1 MTFNRSFAGVIG
13 RTVKESVPSWPRP
26 PQARQGA
33 PNIILL
39 VLDDVGFADLGCYGS
54 EIETPTLDRLASG
67 GLRFTNFH
75 TTALCSPTRACLLT
89 GRNHHS
95 VGMGML
101 ASWDSGFPGL
111 RGRIAPSAGTL
122 AEILREQGYNTLA
135 TGKWHLAPSASTS
148 ASGPY
153 DDWPLQRGFER
164 YYGFLAAATNHWHPS
179 LTYDNHHIEIP
190 KNPEYHLTADIIDR
204 SIDFIRDQK
213 ALNRD
218 KPFFLY
224 AALGACHAPH
234 HVPSEYVEKY
244 ETIFAKG
251 WDQTRLD
258 RFARQKQL
266 GIIPPDTL
274 LSPPN
279 DDVVPWD
286 ELSDDARKVAVR
298 LQAAYAG
305 MLDHADHHIGRL
317 ITFLEQLNQFDNTL
331 IFVVSDN
338 GASREG
344 TEHGTVNAMRY
355 FNNVPDSIEDNLAAL
370 DEIGSAS
377 LINNYPLGWAMAGNT
392 PLKRYKGNAHGGGVR
407 DPLIV
412 HYPLEITDRS
422 GIRSQFHHAI
432 DLVPTILE
440 IIEIEAPQELKG
452 IPQQPIEGRS
462 LRYAFEQKDGPSIKD
477 TQYFEIVGHRG
488 IWHRGWKAVAW
499 HKPGTSFD
507 NDKWELYSLE
517 EDFSESHDLAFEQPD
532 RLRALIDLWWSEAG
546 RYQVLPLNDAP
557 RWFGDEEMGGL
568 PLPTH
573 YELLPNTSRI
583 PGEAAPD
590 LRNRSYSITAHVD
603 VPNQNMQGILI
614 AHGDSASGY
623 AFYVS
628 KGFLVHDY
636 NFVGTHY
643 VITSKTLIPSGRH
656 ALQFE
661 FTATGDH
668 CGVGRL
674 RIDGNLVGQIEIP
687 KTLRRLPQWSGLYI
701 GRSPLLQIDDNP
713 RPFAFNGIIDRIVIE
728 LGQSQGIDA
737 EAQLASDLSAQ

>member
-1 MTFNRSFAGVIG
+1 MAFNQTFTGVIG
-13 RTVKESVPSWPRP
+13 RTVKESVPSWPLP
-26 PQARQGA
+26 PRAPQGA
-33 PNIILL
+33 PNIVLV

-54 EIETPTLDRLASG
+54 EIETPTLDRLANG

-122 AEILREQGYNTLA
+122 AEILQEQGYNTFA

-153 DDWPLQRGFER
+153 NDWPLQRGFER
-164 YYGFLAAATNHWHPS
+164 YYGFLAAATNHWYPS
-179 LTYDNHHIEIP
+179 LTHDNHHIEIP
-190 KNPEYHLTADIIDR
+190 EEPGYHLTTDIIDH
-204 SIDFIRDQK
+204 SIAFIRDQK
-213 ALNRD
+213 ALDRE

-224 AALGACHAPH
+224 TALGACHAPH
-234 HVPSEYVEKY
+234 HVPAEYVEKY
-244 ETIFAKG
+244 EDVFAKG
-251 WDQTRLD
+251 WDQTRRD

-266 GIIPPDTL
+266 GIIPPETV

-279 DDVVPWD
+279 DDVVQWN
-286 ELSDDARKVAVR
+286 LLGDDARKVAVR

-305 MLDHADHHIGRL
+305 MLDHADYQLGRL
-317 ITFLEQLNQFDNTL
+317 ITFLEQLNQLNNTL

-344 TEHGTVNAMRY
+344 TEHGTINAMRY
-355 FNNVPDSIEDNLAAL
+355 FNNVPDNIEDNLAAL
-370 DEIGSAS
+370 NEIGSAS

-412 HYPLEITDRS
+412 HYPVEITDRG

-432 DLVPTILE
+432 DLVPTVLE
-440 IIEIEAPQELKG
+440 IIGIEAPRELKG
-452 IPQQPIEGRS
+452 FPQQQIEGTS
-462 LRYAFEQKDGPSIKD
+462 LRYTFDQKVGPSAKN

-488 IWHRGWKAVAW
+488 IWHRGWKAVTW
-499 HKPGTSFD
+499 HRPGTSFD
-507 NDKWELYSLE
+507 NDKWELYNLE
-517 EDFSESHDLAFEQPD
+517 DDFSESHDLASERPEH
-532 RLRALIDLWWSEAG
+532 LRALIDLWWSEAG

-568 PLPTH
+568 PLPCR
-573 YELLPNTSRI
+573 YELLPKTSRI

-590 LRNRSYSITAHVD
+590 IRNRSYSITAQVHMG
-603 VPNQNMQGILI
+603 NQNTQGILI

-623 AFYVS
+623 ALYIS
-628 KGFLVHDY
+628 NGRLVHDY
-636 NFVGTHY
+636 NFVGTHF
-643 VITSKTLIPSGRH
+643 VIASNILVPQGRH
-656 ALQFE
+656 TLRFD
-661 FTATGDH
+661 FTAIGNH
-668 CGVGRL
+668 SGVGHL
-674 RIDGNLVGQIEIP
+674 WIDSNQVGQVEMP
-687 KTLRRLPQWSGLYI
+687 TTLRRLPQWSGLYI
-701 GRSPLLQIDDNP
+701 GYSPLLPIDNNP
-713 RPFAFNGIIDRIVIE
+713 RPFPFSGVIERIVIE
-728 LGQSQGIDA
+728 LEPGRGIDM
-737 EAQLASDLSAQ
+737 EAHLASDLSAQ